1 MNRPP
6 SATRY
11 TSTANRRPLLIEIAL
26 IAFVIFAIIV
36 AALVGMSAARAA
48 VAGEQATLGV
58 GSGGTVFARCEGP
71 AAAGCPYADVNNLFS
86 RINA

>member
-26 IAFVIFAIIV
+26 IAFVIAAIFV
-36 AALVGMSAARAA
+36 AALVGMSAALAA
-48 VAGEQATLGV
+48 EQR
-58 GSGGTVFARCEGP
+58 TVFAFGQYP
-71 AAAGCPYADVNNLFS
+71 DADVNYVFTGTG
-86 RINA
+86 A

>member
-26 IAFVIFAIIV
+26 IAFVIAAIFV
-36 AALVGMSAARAA
+36 AALVGMSAALAA
-48 VAGEQATLGV
+48 DAADPKIPGIDSSGTAFEQYGAPDGAGFPMRT
-58 GSGGTVFARCEGP
+58 
-71 AAAGCPYADVNNLFS
+71 
-86 RINA
+86 

>member
-26 IAFVIFAIIV
+26 IAFVIAAIFV
-36 AALVGMSAARAA
+36 AALVGMSAALAADAAERAIP
-48 VAGEQATLGV
+48 GV
-58 GSGGTVFARCEGP
+58 NSSGTVFERYEGP
-71 AAAGCPYADVNNLFS
+71 DAAGCPYADVTYVFG

>member
-26 IAFVIFAIIV
+26 IAFVIAAIFV
-36 AALVGMSAARAA
+36 AALVGMSAALAA
-48 VAGEQATLGV
+48 DAAEQTIAGAS
-58 GSGGTVFARCEGP
+58 SGGSPSSDTEVGTPP
-71 AAAGCPYADVNNLFS
+71 AVPV
-86 RINA
+86 RT

>member
-11 TSTANRRPLLIEIAL
+11 TSTTNRRPLLIEIAL
-26 IAFVIFAIIV
+26 IAFVIAAIFI
-36 AALVGMSAARAA
+36 AALVGMSAALAA
-48 VAGEQATLGV
+48 DAAERTIPGVRSSGIASEQY
-58 GSGGTVFARCEGP
+58 GGP
-71 AAAGCPYADVNNLFS
+71 DAAGRPYADVNYLFS

>member
-26 IAFVIFAIIV
+26 IAFVIAAIFV
-36 AALVGMSAARAA
+36 AALVGMSAALAADAAERAIP
-48 VAGEQATLGV
+48 GV
-58 GSGGTVFARCEGP
+58 NSSGSSSSHTEARTPP
-71 AAAGCPYADVNNLFS
+71 AFPV
-86 RINA
+86 RT

>member
-26 IAFVIFAIIV
+26 IAFVIAAIFV
-36 AALVGMSAARAA
+36 AALVGMSAALAA
-48 VAGEQATLGV
+48 DAAEPAIPGFISS
-58 GSGGTVFARCEGP
+58 GSPSSNTEARTPP
-71 AAAGCPYADVNNLFS
+71 AVPM
-86 RINA
+86 RT

>member
-26 IAFVIFAIIV
+26 IAFVIAAIFV
-36 AALVGMSAARAA
+36 AALVGMSAALAADAAEQRA
-48 VAGEQATLGV
+48 
-58 GSGGTVFARCEGP
+58 VFAFEQYP
-71 AAAGCPYADVNNLFS
+71 DADVNYVFAGT
-86 RINA
+86 NA